1 MGGALAWIVGAI
13 AAVVLIVGGFFAGL
27 AGSLAIDTAEK
38 APTIPPEVEATYR
51 QVALRTGVHWAAL
64 AAWDGAA
71 NGFDLPLPTLA
82 EILGELIE
90 DLLDEKRREAEEYCL
105 QNPNDQSRCP
115 PEPPDLTPSEEGRLW
130 RRAHSRW
137 RSQLTSYVEAHAAAL
152 SVAEFEKAPEVVYA
166 RFLSRSEAAKS
177 AELLEGFLVLETIQ
191 VDADEILII
200 PSEPPEG
207 WTPGEG
213 FAWPVVAPISSR
225 FGPRVSP
232 IDGVRRLHAG
242 IDLSVV
248 TGTPI
253 RATEAGTVTA
263 ARWDDTY
270 GLMVTVDH
278 GDGYTSLYAHGSALA
293 VNVGQPVSQGQVVL
307 HSGST
312 GRSTGPHLHF
322 EIHYQGVPVD
332 PLLLLTERPRGG

>member
-13 AAVVLIVGGFFAGL
+13 AAVMLVLGALFAGL
-27 AGSLAIDTAEK
+27 TGSLAIDAAEK

-64 AAWDGAA
+64 AAWDGAE
-71 NGFDLPLPTLA
+71 NDFDLPLPTLVD
-82 EILGELIE
+82 ILGDLID
-90 DLLDEKRREAEEYCL
+90 DLLDEKRREAEQYCQENPDD
-105 QNPNDQSRCP
+105 QNRCP
-115 PEPPDLTPSEEGRLW
+115 PEAPDLTPAEEGRLW
-130 RRAHSRW
+130 RRAHTRW
-137 RSQLTSYVEAHAAAL
+137 RDQLTRYVEAHAAAL
-152 SVAEFEKAPEVVYA
+152 SVAEFEIAPEAVYT
-166 RFLSRSEAAKS
+166 RHLRRSEAARA

-191 VDADEILII
+191 TDADEIWVT

-207 WTPGEG
+207 WTPVEG

-248 TGTPI
+248 TGTPV
-253 RATEAGTVTA
+253 RAIEAGTVTA

-293 VNVGQPVSQGQVVL
+293 VNVGQPVSQGQVVI

-332 PLLLLTERPRGG
+332 PLLLLTERQRGG